1 MHVEQFWELVRK
13 SKRGAAD
20 CNAHAEQLVTRLQ
33 KLEPHEIVTFD
44 QHLRQRLADA
54 YRWDLW
60 AVAYII
66 NGGCS
71 DDGFEYF
78 RCWLVAQGKDFFEA
92 VLHNPEHAARRAREG
107 EAECEAIL
115 YAPAAAYESKMGQA
129 LPDTNI
135 EQPDEP
141 AGTPWQEDE
150 LERLY
155 PKLWKRFID
164 NA

>member
-1 MHVEQFWELVRK
+1 MNEQQFWEIIRK
-13 SKRGAAD
+13 SRRSAAD
-20 CNAHAEQLVTRLQ
+20 CDAHAEQLRTRLQ
-33 KLEPHEIVTFD
+33 KLEPQQILTFD
-44 QHLRQRLADA
+44 QHMRQRLAEA

-60 AVAYII
+60 AVAYIV

-71 DDGFEYF
+71 DDAFGYF
-78 RCWLVAQGKDFFEA
+78 RGWLVAQGKEFFEA

-107 EAECEAIL
+107 EVECEAIL
-115 YAPAAAYESKMGQA
+115 YAAAEAYEAKTGQT
-129 LPDTNI
+129 LPDAHVD
-135 EQPDEP
+135 QPDEP

-164 NA
+164 HA